1 MLRILKGI
9 TVGRSVSILSATF
22 RKPSYLGLTAVLTAS
37 LSYSLYLLSLR
48 SAGVHTTI
56 VTTTESSVGFWLKRF
71 GPGYV
76 AGTLSL
82 DIINGLLISLMIVLA
97 VSSRAMARAGGTCS
111 TASVLLGVA
120 TAGCPTCVVPLA
132 GTFGLVFF
140 AGSLPLLGLEFQI
153 LSVAVLLVGLIWILR
168 RSRRAMVTRP
178 EPLAAPE

>member
-56 VTTTESSVGFWLKRF
+56 VTTTESSVGFWLKQF

-82 DIINGLLISLMIVLA
+82 DIINGLLISMMIVLT

-120 TAGCPTCVVPLA
+120 TAGCPTVWSLWQEHSASCSSR
-132 GTFGLVFF
+132 GLFHSS
-140 AGSLPLLGLEFQI
+140 AWS
-153 LSVAVLLVGLIWILR
+153 SKYS
-168 RSRRAMVTRP
+168 RSQYYW
-178 EPLAAPE
+178 

>member
-1 MLRILKGI
+1 LKEI
-9 TVGRSVSILSATF
+9 PVGRSASMLSTTF
-22 RKPSYLGLTAVLTAS
+22 RKPSYLGLTALLTTF

-48 SAGVHTTI
+48 SDGVHTTV
-56 VTTTESSVGFWLKRF
+56 VTMTESSVGFWLKKF
-71 GPGYV
+71 GPAYV

-132 GTFGLVFF
+132 GTFVLVFF
-140 AGSLPLLGLEFQI
+140 AGSLPLLGLEFQL
-153 LSVAVLLVGLIWILR
+153 LSVVVLLVGLVWILR
-168 RSRRAMVTRP
+168 RSRRVMVAKP
-178 EPLAAPE
+178 